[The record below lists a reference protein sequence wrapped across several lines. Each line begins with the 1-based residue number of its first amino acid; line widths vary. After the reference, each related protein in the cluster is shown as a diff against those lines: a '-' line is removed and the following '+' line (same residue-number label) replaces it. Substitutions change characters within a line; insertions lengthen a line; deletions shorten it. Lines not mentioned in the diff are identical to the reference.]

1 MAMSLPPPPT
11 AAQDEVE
18 LWYVVYDGGEDD
30 QAYAVAVDSEG
41 NIIVTGC
48 SDVSGVGIYY
58 TIKYGV
64 AAAPPA
70 EGGLSR
76 GCHSRHSGRRS
87 SWSGWYLLRHQKG
100 VKAWQ
105 G

>member
-1 MAMSLPPPPT
+1 M
-11 AAQDEVE
+11 
-18 LWYVVYDGGEDD
+18 
-30 QAYAVAVDSEG
+30 AVDSEG

-76 GCHSRHSGRRS
+76 AAIAGIAVGGAAGAVGIYFAIRKGLKPGRVR
-87 SWSGWYLLRHQKG
+87 
-100 VKAWQ
+100 
-105 G
+105 